1 MTNKKSTILLIIF
14 AVILLCIVIVIASMT
29 LTASPTTKQQSYP
42 YPTRSQASSSGEN
55 KNNPSPTLA
64 DTNSIPPVHYDDAG
78 QASLLDK
85 VEKRQPLSTDDA
97 AIKTIILSLLPSGE
111 QSGTLYQSE
120 NVSIDYLFA
129 PDVFQVEILTTNI
142 DQAKKEAHNWFLT
155 KGLSQKAICNYPVQF
170 YINFDIAQQL
180 RGKNIDFNPLA
191 PGCQ

>member
-111 QSGTLYQSE
+111 
-120 NVSIDYLFA
+120 
-129 PDVFQVEILTTNI
+129 
-142 DQAKKEAHNWFLT
+142 
-155 KGLSQKAICNYPVQF
+155 
-170 YINFDIAQQL
+170 
-180 RGKNIDFNPLA
+180 
-191 PGCQ
+191 